1 MEYDEVT
8 DNKKLNVQNT
18 QEVYEKA
25 GKYILNM
32 GYVNFLESLIINLIL
47 ILHVDRKQR
56 AIVSSGR

>member
-1 MEYDEVT
+1 MEYDDVT

-32 GYVNFLESLIINLIL
+32 GYVRNIIDLINVSFNRWTFLK
-47 ILHVDRKQR
+47 V
-56 AIVSSGR
+56 